1 MSSSPTICFWSLLSI
16 KTLCFVYISPWLSK
30 ALGSEQ
36 NLLLGTSFFDYF
48 HPEEQEMARRD
59 LSEFVKKKSLTCSIT
74 RCQYNN
80 VSSIRRKLQQSSIM
94 NSPQSPPQNS
104 FKNVS
109 SISTTTCNDYKI
121 MNVGMYVVSHDIV
134 LACFHS
140 DNLYNSSESEFSK
153 EELNKLF
160 TLLHKHSSIERI
172 PQEIFLEEP
181 NRIFQILD
189 ANSSDLLFN
198 WPDPNISGKVLDV
211 SYNKADFSRLLRDI
225 ALNSNNNNII
235 NNNINK
241 NKNNNNNHNDNNN
254 NNNNKSLVEDNI
266 TNCLQSVH
274 DKRILLLKSGKYSQ
288 VESVI
293 IPYGDIIFACF
304 QILPSSS
311 SVVSIS
317 LGGPSIIRPKA
328 KSAPCSPATNICI
341 STKRLRSPGSL
352 SPLPSSHYYD
362 DIGSSNGNGRGEVNN
377 NRYFPSLNNEL
388 NLDQR
393 SSKRQ
398 RHQLIDIPNKKE
410 LEFVPLLPPQTY
422 QQFQYPP
429 SIPPPPPTPTP
440 SLLLTQPKEQPIT
453 VHQQNMYYT
462 HHNGPQTSYPPTNYP
477 PTSYPPPSYPQNQP
491 QPHNHNHNSQQQQ
504 SLPLPPPPSSHPPS
518 SHPSSLTPTTSPT
531 PPPSQIP
538 SQLPPTS
545 SSSSPPPSSSSL
557 SSSQVDHNQNHI
569 FTPLKPTRNS
579 NATHGKKCESCH
591 TSSSPEWRRGPTG
604 HKTLCN
610 ACGLRYSRT
619 LARENRKRE
628 QQQLEQEQRY
638 REQRER
644 EERAREK
651 AEALMMQRIIE
662 PYNQYNNLSGAQA
675 PPPPPSPQSQPQL
688 SHHQPSVAAAATALP
703 HPNHYNSTLPPISHQ
718 PPLHHLPPPPPPHHH
733 HHNHHHNNHNHHQ
746 NSSRYATSSN
756 QMENTS
762 PLSYQIHPSP
772 PPPPPSS
779 SSPLPLSSSSRSSI
793 NERDYPYQLQR
804 PFQQIYH
811 DRSNLINNNGSNFQN
826 RNHYDIREQLN
837 GPHHHHHHHH
847 HHSSV
852 HESDRFAS
860 AAMNNMMNNMP
871 PPPNTYP
878 KAYYGR
884 AQ

>member
-1 MSSSPTICFWSLLSI
+1 MSSSSPPICFWSLLSI

-48 HPEEQEMARRD
+48 HPEEQALARRD

-80 VSSIRRKLQQSSIM
+80 VSSMRRKLQQSSIM

-109 SISTTTCNDYKI
+109 SISTTISNDYEI

-134 LACFHS
+134 LACFNS
-140 DNLYNSSESEFSK
+140 DLLYNSGESEFTK

-160 TLLHKHSSIERI
+160 TFLHKHSLTERI

-189 ANSSDLLFN
+189 TNSKDLLFT
-198 WPDPNISGKVLDV
+198 WPDPTIPGSHKVLDV
-211 SYNKADFSRLLRDI
+211 SYNKEDFSRLL
-225 ALNSNNNNII
+225 L
-235 NNNINK
+235 
-241 NKNNNNNHNDNNN
+241 
-254 NNNNKSLVEDNI
+254 EDNI

-274 DKRILLLKSGKYSQ
+274 DKRVLLLKSGKYSQ

-341 STKRLRSPGSL
+341 STKRLRSPG
-352 SPLPSSHYYD
+352 
-362 DIGSSNGNGRGEVNN
+362 EVNN
-377 NRYFPSLNNEL
+377 IRYFPSLTNEF

-410 LEFVPLLPPQTY
+410 LEFVPLLPPKTY
-422 QQFQYPP
+422 QQLQYPP
-429 SIPPPPPTPTP
+429 SIPPPTP
-440 SLLLTQPKEQPIT
+440 SLLLTQPKEQP
-453 VHQQNMYYT
+453 HQQN
-462 HHNGPQTSYPPTNYP
+462 
-477 PTSYPPPSYPQNQP
+477 
-491 QPHNHNHNSQQQQ
+491 
-504 SLPLPPPPSSHPPS
+504 
-518 SHPSSLTPTTSPT
+518 
-531 PPPSQIP
+531 I
-538 SQLPPTS
+538 
-545 SSSSPPPSSSSL
+545 
-557 SSSQVDHNQNHI
+557 
-569 FTPLKPTRNS
+569 
-579 NATHGKKCESCH
+579 NANAAHGKKCESCH

-628 QQQLEQEQRY
+628 QQQREQEQRF

-644 EERAREK
+644 DERAREK

-662 PYNQYNNLSGAQA
+662 PYNQYNNLRV
-675 PPPPPSPQSQPQL
+675 L
-688 SHHQPSVAAAATALP
+688 LTKEITHI
-703 HPNHYNSTLPPISHQ
+703 NYNV
-718 PPLHHLPPPPPPHHH
+718 HL
-733 HHNHHHNNHNHHQ
+733 NK
-746 NSSRYATSSN
+746 
-756 QMENTS
+756 
-762 PLSYQIHPSP
+762 
-772 PPPPPSS
+772 
-779 SSPLPLSSSSRSSI
+779 SI
-793 NERDYPYQLQR
+793 MIDQT
-804 PFQQIYH
+804 
-811 DRSNLINNNGSNFQN
+811 G
-826 RNHYDIREQLN
+826 
-837 GPHHHHHHHH
+837 
-847 HHSSV
+847 
-852 HESDRFAS
+852 RFAS
-860 AAMNNMMNNMP
+860 AAMNNVMNNMP